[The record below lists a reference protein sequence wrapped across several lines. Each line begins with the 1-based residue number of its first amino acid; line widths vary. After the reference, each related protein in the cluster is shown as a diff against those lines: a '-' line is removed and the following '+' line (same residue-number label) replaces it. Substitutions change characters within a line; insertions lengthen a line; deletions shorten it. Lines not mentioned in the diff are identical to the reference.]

1 MNPLYPQRH
10 FARYRPIVAVLVLI
24 LSLVS
29 FGAHAQELTD
39 STIRSFVT
47 TLEEAQAMEP
57 EFEELNNTGNNETL
71 DLSRIFSSAVEEME
85 GEEIYGRLED
95 LVQKNG
101 FRNLGEWA
109 TMGDRIYRAWI
120 AIEMKNQ
127 SPEFEKEMR
136 SAMAEMDNNPHMSAE
151 QKAQIRASM
160 QTALGLTQKANDAP
174 PADIEA
180 VKPHMEALRAI
191 ANVEE
196 D

>member
-1 MNPLYPQRH
+1 MNPLYPQGQS
-10 FARYRPIVAVLVLI
+10 ARYRPIVAVLVLI

-39 STIRSFVT
+39 STIRSFIT
-47 TLEEAQAMEP
+47 TLEKAQAMEP
-57 EFEELNNTGNNETL
+57 EFEELNDTGNNEAL

-101 FRNLGEWA
+101 FRNLDEWA
-109 TMGDRIYRAWI
+109 TTGDRIYRAWI

-191 ANVEE
+191 TNVE
-196 D
+196 